1 MKIVPG
7 FLVLLYYIG
16 MCMPPKIS
24 NAFFQMFLTGQTL
37 RGDASIVPCKYF
49 LGAQQTIYDFSWRD
63 KGIPPLTAF
72 YKPAGSY
79 KTRRNYTLTSHRSGI
94 WKCAK

>member
-1 MKIVPG
+1 MPPVGAHSVRP
-7 FLVLLYYIG
+7 
-16 MCMPPKIS
+16 PPKIS

-63 KGIPPLTAF
+63 KGIPPDSILQ
-72 YKPAGSY
+72 AG
-79 KTRRNYTLTSHRSGI
+79 RVLQNVP
-94 WKCAK
+94 

>member
-1 MKIVPG
+1 
-7 FLVLLYYIG
+7 
-16 MCMPPKIS
+16 MPPKIS

-49 LGAQQTIYDFSWRD
+49 LGSQQTIYDFSWRD

-72 YKPAGSY
+72 YRPAGSY
-79 KTRRNYTLTSHRSGI
+79 KTCRNYTFTYNKNHLERGGFYYFSFLNKIVSQE
-94 WKCAK
+94 

>member
-37 RGDASIVPCKYF
+37 RGDASIVTCKYF

-63 KGIPPLTAF
+63 KGIPPDSIL
-72 YKPAGSY
+72 
-79 KTRRNYTLTSHRSGI
+79 
-94 WKCAK
+94 